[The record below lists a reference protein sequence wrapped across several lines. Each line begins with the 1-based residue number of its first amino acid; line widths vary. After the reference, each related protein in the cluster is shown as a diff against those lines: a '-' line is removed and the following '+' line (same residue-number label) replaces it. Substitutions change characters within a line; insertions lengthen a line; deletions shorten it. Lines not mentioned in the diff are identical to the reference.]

1 MTLTNTAIEAL
12 TPGQELKDDKVPGLS
27 VRANASGKSFMLY
40 YRVKAGPET
49 GTPRRP
55 KIGSWGVI
63 TLAQAREI
71 ARVML
76 ADVAAGKD
84 PVAERERGR
93 AAPTMDDLWA
103 RCEGEV
109 WHRGKA
115 WDQNV
120 KRLWL
125 AHLKPAF
132 GRRTV
137 TAMAY
142 GDVQD
147 FHQRLAAT
155 PFQANR
161 CLVVLSKMLKMAERW
176 GYRPI
181 GSNPCPLVPRFKEP
195 SRRRYAKP
203 VEIATLGKLIAAEAD
218 ANPEAAAFL
227 LLLAF
232 SGARPSEI
240 VKAAPDMLERVAQ
253 GGVLRI
259 ADGKTGARD
268 VFLPPEAMAVLDRLP
283 RQGIKRANG
292 VRTLTGLS
300 GVPRKVWARVR
311 KAAGCEDLW
320 ARDWRRT
327 FATVG
332 FSGGVDKGI
341 VGGLLGHADPKT
353 TAVYAKLMEDPAHA
367 AAAKIGSRMA
377 ELLSGGAVP
386 LLDGA
391 QNAKAEKR
399 DDQIDQALGAGQDR
413 RVRDAESHGGP
424 EHQVVADEMPSE
436 AKAAD
441 PADEGTPARV
451 EEVAALGV

>member
-12 TPGQELKDDKVPGLS
+12 SLGREMNDDKVPGLS

-63 TLAQAREI
+63 SLAQAREI
-71 ARVML
+71 ARAML

-93 AAPTMDDLWA
+93 QAPAMDDLWR
-103 RCEGEV
+103 RCESEV
-109 WHRGKA
+109 WCHGKD
-115 WDQNV
+115 WDVNV
-120 KRLWL
+120 KRLWN

-147 FHQRLAAT
+147 FHQRLFAT

-203 VEIATLGKLIAAEAD
+203 AEIATLGKLIAAEAD

-240 VKAAPDMLERVAQ
+240 VKAAPDMLERVELD
-253 GGVLRI
+253 GKTCGVLRI
-259 ADGKTGARD
+259 ANGKTGARD
-268 VFLPPEAMAVLDRLP
+268 VFLPAEAMAVLDRLP
-283 RQGIKRANG
+283 REGIKTAAG
-292 VRTLTGLS
+292 LCTLTGLS
-300 GVPRKVWARVR
+300 GVPRKVWVRVR

-341 VGGLLGHADPKT
+341 VGNLLGHADPKT

-367 AAAKIGSRMA
+367 AAAKIGTRMA
-377 ELLSGGAVP
+377 EMLSG
-386 LLDGA
+386 
-391 QNAKAEKR
+391 
-399 DDQIDQALGAGQDR
+399 
-413 RVRDAESHGGP
+413 S
-424 EHQVVADEMPSE
+424 
-436 AKAAD
+436 
-441 PADEGTPARV
+441 
-451 EEVAALGV
+451 